1 MLAALMYECK
11 PQGEGRKLTGAP
23 FNDSSRYIA
32 WLLTV
37 PLLVFEIPTCARVCN
52 CVSVFACVFPSVCA
66 AVFLCACVSLHVCA
80 CVCVCWQT
88 VDRIPS
94 LMHLESRSLARWI
107 RFFQN
112 SAVCLCVC
120 VSMGV
125 HVCRCVYCVRM

>member
-80 CVCVCWQT
+80 CVCVC
-88 VDRIPS
+88 VLAD
-94 LMHLESRSLARWI
+94 SRSYPESHASRVALT
-107 RFFQN
+107 
-112 SAVCLCVC
+112 SALDSIFSKLGCVF
-120 VSMGV
+120 
-125 HVCRCVYCVRM
+125 VRMCVHGCTCV